1 MEELLPILITAILAP
16 LIMKL
21 IEFVLNKSSE
31 QTKAV
36 MLKITALEEKV
47 TLLTSDKMQLQIKV
61 GVLEMQVQE
70 RDRQISAMQREIDD
84 LRNNPSSVSHPPSN

>member
-16 LIMKL
+16 LTMKL

-84 LRNNPSSVSHPPSN
+84 LRNNP

>member
-70 RDRQISAMQREIDD
+70 RDRQISAMQREIDE
-84 LRNNPSSVSHPPSN
+84 LRNNPSPVSHPPSN